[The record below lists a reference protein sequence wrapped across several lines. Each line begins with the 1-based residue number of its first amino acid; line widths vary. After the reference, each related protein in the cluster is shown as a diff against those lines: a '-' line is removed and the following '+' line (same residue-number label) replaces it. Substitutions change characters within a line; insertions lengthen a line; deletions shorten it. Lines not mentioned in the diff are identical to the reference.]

1 MFTYFIVEHSHALI
15 CPLISTY
22 VCIFHTLFYNLKMI
36 SAQGDQ
42 NVVFFVA
49 SFYSELC
56 FKKTTYN
63 VMYAAKPSGH
73 YIIADR
79 SESS

>member
-1 MFTYFIVEHSHALI
+1 MLTYFIVEHSHA
-15 CPLISTY
+15 LISTY

-56 FKKTTYN
+56 FKKNYL
-63 VMYAAKPSGH
+63 
-73 YIIADR
+73 
-79 SESS
+79 